1 MLSPDTA
8 RFRALDRSGVSFQED
23 LYSFTVNTETPE
35 VTLLRCIHA
44 GGKTGMSVHEYD
56 VLVIGGGTG
65 GLVAATRCADYGLK
79 TALVER
85 DRLGGECLWTGC
97 VPTKAMLYSAEVR
110 HIMERADRYG
120 LVPCVQP
127 VDWARVVRAKDEVVA
142 RIAQHDSPEAIERAG
157 VTVIKGN
164 ACFISPH
171 QVDVDGRAI
180 RAKHVV
186 VATGSRQSEPKHIQ
200 GLTEVGYITHV
211 EAVNLQNLPASI
223 AIIGGGPV
231 GVEFGQMFARLGS
244 QVTLLERSE
253 LILSK
258 EDPEVSAYLEGLLE
272 REGIAIKHHCAE
284 KQVSRK
290 GQKKLVKAQID
301 GGPAELE
308 VDEVML
314 ATGRAPNLEGLGI
327 EAIGVKTGP
336 RGIEVDEQ
344 MRTSVP
350 HIFACGDIAGKYL
363 FTHMAEYQG
372 TIVAHN
378 IAFPNRPRHVDYR
391 VLPWATFTDPEVA
404 HVGLTEP
411 QARQAGHDIVVD
423 RDSFAGLDRAVTMR
437 KTEGFVK
444 IVADA
449 RTGEILGAHIIGPG
463 AGNIIHEYVLAMKE
477 RVPLPAIA
485 DTIHIYPTLSE
496 ALKWAAAEYSKGPN
510 K

>member
-1 MLSPDTA
+1 
-8 RFRALDRSGVSFQED
+8 
-23 LYSFTVNTETPE
+23 
-35 VTLLRCIHA
+35 
-44 GGKTGMSVHEYD
+44 MSVQEYD

-65 GLVAATRCADYGLK
+65 GLVAATRCAHYGLK

-110 HIMERADRYG
+110 SLMQRADQYG
-120 LVPCVQP
+120 LTPCVQP

-142 RIAQHDSPEAIERAG
+142 RIAEHDSPEAIQRAG
-157 VTVIKGN
+157 VAVIKGN
-164 ACFISPH
+164 ARFISPH
-171 QVDVDGRAI
+171 QVDIEGRAFH
-180 RAKHVV
+180 AKHVV
-186 VATGSRQSEPKHIQ
+186 VATGSRQSDPKHIQ
-200 GLTEVGYITHV
+200 GLKEAGYITHV
-211 EAVNLQNLPASI
+211 EAVSLQNLPASI

-231 GVEFGQMFARLGS
+231 GVEFGQMFARLGA

-258 EDPEVSAYLEGLLE
+258 EDPEISAYLEGLLE

-290 GQKKLVKAQID
+290 GRKKLLKAQVD
-301 GGPAELE
+301 GKPAELE

-314 ATGRAPNLEGLGI
+314 AIGRTPNLEGLGI
-327 EAIGVKTGP
+327 EAAGIKTGP
-336 RGIEVDEQ
+336 RGVEVDDQ

-350 HIFACGDIAGKYL
+350 DIYACGDITGKYL
-363 FTHMAEYQG
+363 FTHVAEYQG

-391 VLPWATFTDPEVA
+391 VVPWATFTDPEIA
-404 HVGLTEP
+404 HVGMTEP
-411 QARQAGHDIVVD
+411 QARQAGYDIVVD
-423 RDSFAGLDRAVTMR
+423 HDSFAGLDRAVTMR
-437 KTEGFVK
+437 KAEGFVK
-444 IVADA
+444 VVADA
-449 RTGEILGAHIIGPG
+449 SNGEILGAHIIGPG

-485 DTIHIYPTLSE
+485 DTIHVYPTLSE
-496 ALKWAAAEYSKGPN
+496 ALKWAAAEYSGGTN